1 MKSMVKFTAI
11 LVFLCLAVA
20 LVWAQEPA
28 TPGYVH
34 VYMAKVKPDKLAT
47 YEKIARQWADAF
59 RKEGGENWITIQ
71 QQMGEYNTIA
81 FVSTRKSWGDLDKL
95 PNEMEVLSKAY
106 GKQEAENI
114 FKTAAECELSGKI
127 YFRRTRPDL
136 SLRADQNEIAKAKY
150 LRASYLT
157 IRPGRGPDFEY
168 LVKKAIEAHQKL
180 NTKAHFTVNQTVSGG
195 ALSYVIVTTAGA
207 FGDFDYDPG
216 NVIEKA
222 FGAEE
227 FNRFRMT
234 IAEVVEHSENIVWRI
249 RPELSA
255 PPQEYIAANPDFWT
269 PKAIAAEA
277 AAEKPA
283 ISARP
288 ATKKEKLPKPKP

>member
-1 MKSMVKFTAI
+1 MRAAAKFAGLI
-11 LVFLCLAVA
+11 VFVCLVGTLVLAQA
-20 LVWAQEPA
+20 PA
-28 TPGYVH
+28 PPGYVH
-34 VYMAKVKPDKLAT
+34 VYIAKVKPDKLPT
-47 YEKIARQWADAF
+47 YEGLARKWADAF

-71 QQMGEYNTIA
+71 QQVGEYNTIA
-81 FVSTRKSWGDLDKL
+81 FVFFRKSWADLDKL
-95 PNEMEVLSKAY
+95 PNEMEVLSKVY

-114 FKTAAECELSGKI
+114 FKTGAECELSGRI
-127 YFRRTRPDL
+127 YIRRTRPDL
-136 SLRADQNEIAKAKY
+136 SLKAEQNDMARAKL

-157 IRPGRGPDFEY
+157 IRPGRAPDFEY
-168 LVKKAIEAHQKL
+168 LVKRAIEAHQKL
-180 NTKAHFTVNQTVSGG
+180 DTKVHFTVSQTVSGG
-195 ALSYVIVTTAGA
+195 PMGYVIVSTAGT

-227 FNRFRMT
+227 ANRFRTT
-234 IAEVVEHSENIVWRI
+234 IAEVVEHGENIIWRI

-269 PKAIAAEA
+269 PKVEA
-277 AAEKPA
+277 AATTAEKPG

-288 ATKKEKLPKPKP
+288 ATKKEKLPKPKQ